1 MLLSLNDI
9 SLQINGGAAFE
20 HTTWEI
26 REDEHWAIL
35 GPTGAGKS
43 LLAGVVDRRIP
54 VSRGS
59 VCYYFDGPT
68 APSGRTYLLAGEVLT
83 LSAETHRA
91 FLRHYAGYHQARWQS
106 MEGEETPGTSD
117 LLERIPEVTSTD
129 RAEVIRLLGLEPLLE
144 RKVLHLSHGESR
156 KLHLA
161 CLLLRRP
168 RLLILDDPFVGLD
181 RQARPQLARIVQ
193 DLLRAGRPQ
202 ILFISSR
209 RDEIPVGVHRLLL
222 VENLS
227 ARAQGEAGE
236 ILSRDAPQEP
246 AALQLTGLTL
256 AAMERVTAQF
266 AVALR
271 DDSVCPE
278 LVRLR
283 NVSVA
288 YGPVRVLSGVDWC
301 VGRGERWSLS
311 GHNGAGKTTL
321 LSLIL
326 ADNPQGY
333 ANEIYLFGQRRGSGE
348 SIWDIKKNIGW
359 VSPELHIH
367 YPRNATC
374 FEAVGSGLFDS
385 VGLFR
390 HLTPE
395 QCARVEDWLEA
406 FELHG
411 LADTP
416 FQALSAG
423 QQRLALV
430 ARALVKEPPLLVLDE
445 PCQGLDAAHRHLL
458 IDLLDQICRKTA
470 LTMIYVTH
478 YADELPASITHY
490 IRLEH
495 GRVMQAGPLPEA

>member
-9 SLQINGGAAFE
+9 SLQINGSAAFE

-54 VSRGS
+54 VSRGR
-59 VCYYFDGPT
+59 VCYYFDGPNDPT
-68 APSGRTYLLAGEVLT
+68 GRTYLLAGEILT

-106 MEGEETPGTSD
+106 MEGEETPRASE
-117 LLERIPEVTSTD
+117 LLDRIPEVTSTL
-129 RAEVIRLLGLEPLLE
+129 RAEVIRLLRLEPLLE

-181 RQARPQLARIVQ
+181 RQTRPQLARIVR
-193 DLLRAGRPQ
+193 DLLRGERPQ

-209 RDEIPVGVHRLLL
+209 RDEIPAGVHRLLL
-222 VENLS
+222 VETLS
-227 ARAQGEAGE
+227 VRAQGEAVDV
-236 ILSRDAPQEP
+236 LSRAPQGS
-246 AALQLTGLTL
+246 AALQLTAHATT
-256 AAMERVTAQF
+256 AMERVTAQF
-266 AVALR
+266 AVALGE
-271 DDSVCPE
+271 DSVCPE
-278 LVRLR
+278 PVRLR

-288 YGPVRVLSGVDWC
+288 YGLVRVLSGVDWR

-367 YPRNATC
+367 YPRDATC
-374 FEAVGSGLFDS
+374 FDTVGSGLFDS

-390 HLTPE
+390 DFTPE
-395 QCARVEDWLEA
+395 QCTRVEDWLEA
-406 FELHG
+406 FELRD
-411 LADTP
+411 LADSH
-416 FQALSAG
+416 FEALSAG
-423 QQRLALV
+423 QQRLTLL
-430 ARALVKEPPLLVLDE
+430 ARALVKEPPLLILDE
-445 PCQGLDAAHRHLL
+445 PCQGLDAAHRHFL
-458 IDLLDQICRKTA
+458 IDLLDQICRRTA

-478 YADELPASITHY
+478 YEDELPGSITHHL
-490 IRLEH
+490 RLEH
-495 GRVMQAGPLPEA
+495 GHVMQAGPRPQA